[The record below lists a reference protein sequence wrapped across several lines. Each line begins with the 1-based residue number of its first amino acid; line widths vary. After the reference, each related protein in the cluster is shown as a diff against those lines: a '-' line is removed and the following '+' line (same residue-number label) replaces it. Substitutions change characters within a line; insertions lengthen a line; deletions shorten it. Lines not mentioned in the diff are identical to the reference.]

1 MLKFL
6 CLSSSWRYFYGHNDL
21 SRNWLEFRLCWRDEN
36 GTVYRGTGWSS
47 SEVGEYKDGTIYRG
61 CGLHSD
67 AIGEYKNGTIYTGLG
82 LHSREIGEYK
92 DGTIYRGTGW
102 SSTPIGEYKD
112 GSDGVAAAALL
123 LLAADLL

>member
-1 MLKFL
+1 MLARRKMARF
-6 CLSSSWRYFYGHNDL
+6 
-21 SRNWLEFRLCWRDEN
+21 
-36 GTVYRGTGWSS
+36 TVAQAGVRAKSASTRT
-47 SEVGEYKDGTIYRG
+47 GTIYRG